1 MASYEEL
8 KARVAMLKRADK
20 EESKSRKAREAKEAA
35 EVARCASRIPLARP
49 GGKQLR
55 LGTHDDDPRTRLT
68 PPSSPLSPPHAGP
81 RLRCSSARRR
91 TTSV

>member
-55 LGTHDDDPRTRLT
+55 LGTHHDDPRTRLT
-68 PPSSPLSPPHAGP
+68 SPLSPPHAGP